1 MTSRPGNCVCLRFL
15 DGLEGGRT
23 RARHRHSSRIDRA
36 GPRHLPI
43 SQPVYGDAI
52 DRSRSSIARFELSDE
67 HSCLPRPV
75 AKHTTSGRRTI
86 SPGNDIPA
94 NVCNE
99 SKTALKRMAR
109 MGGKLT
115 LGERAFQWEGTL
127 AFRSLGGA
135 HSWPNFPSR
144 LSAYSQMV
152 NIDHQSR
159 ARRVFVTS
167 RLAPELTT
175 CVDVAALVS
184 HAC

>member
-1 MTSRPGNCVCLRFL
+1 MPPTSRSETYHIRQANHITG
-15 DGLEGGRT
+15 E
-23 RARHRHSSRIDRA
+23 RH
-36 GPRHLPI
+36 P
-43 SQPVYGDAI
+43 
-52 DRSRSSIARFELSDE
+52 
-67 HSCLPRPV
+67 
-75 AKHTTSGRRTI
+75 T
-86 SPGNDIPA
+86 

-109 MGGKLT
+109 MGGNLP
-115 LGERAFQWEGTL
+115 FQREGTL

-152 NIDHQSR
+152 KNLTHQSR